1 MRWAL
6 PSIVLVAAA
15 LLTAAPPGAAA
26 AGAAACGLPDAQPL
40 WIQYAEGAVG
50 FRNDVFGRPGIVA
63 ATSGVLVPPALR
75 ARGAQTVHWEGK
87 LGTFVGTTTKPAD
100 PATLEAAAQKLFD
113 RAVTTTQCQT
123 PWIALNELNGAS
135 TTTPWTAT
143 NSQYRANVLALLRA
157 LTAKGGRPF
166 LLVNSVPYTGGDA
179 ADWWRAAA
187 QVSDLVPEIYFNA
200 PKVMRQ
206 GIVLG
211 SRQMR
216 IAFRK
221 RIRDFLELGIPA
233 SRLGFVLGFQSGP
246 GTGGREGLQPTSS
259 WLRYVK
265 LNTLAAK
272 QVASELRIGTV
283 WVWGWGTFN
292 QAGADPDKGAAAC
305 VHLWTLTGDGS
316 LCDGPAAAGE
326 GFEVSLEEG
335 QITLA
340 AGVQCTLG
348 ERNLYKASIDRL
360 TQVTRD
366 REVAYTILYSRL
378 VEDGSISPAQIVAAE
393 RALIAGRF
401 DGSRPAYLRALAQAR
416 ASVPIARGAI
426 EDEIRRAEI
435 ERTLQVAPPREA
447 ELLEFYRLYA
457 DLLVRRIKADPAPH
471 WLGGRKEGF
480 VLAAA
485 APSALFRLTT
495 GVEATLASG
504 LATYEITP
512 LDQPLP
518 LGAVPYADVRPAIR
532 TALVEFARARAYD
545 DGSRMRQQRA
555 QGSAICAADD
565 FPDVNVVSITDY
577 LPFLS
582 LNA

>member
-1 MRWAL
+1 L
-6 PSIVLVAAA
+6 KGSLLFVVVAATA
-15 LLTAAPPGAAA
+15 FLTAAPS
-26 AGAAACGLPDAQPL
+26 GAAACGLPDAPPL
-40 WIQYAEGAVG
+40 WLEYSEGAVG
-50 FRNDVFGRPGIVA
+50 FRNEVFGKPGIVA
-63 ATSGVLVPPALR
+63 ATSGALVSQGLR

-87 LGTFVGTTTKPAD
+87 LGLLVGTTTKPFD
-100 PATLEAAAQKLFD
+100 PATIDAAAQRVFD
-113 RAVTTTQCQT
+113 RAVTTTECQT
-123 PWIALNELNGAS
+123 PWVALNELNGAS

-157 LTAKGGRPF
+157 LTARGARPF

-187 QVSDLVPEIYFNA
+187 EVSDLVPEIYFNA

-221 RIRDFLELGIPA
+221 RLRDFLELGIPA

-246 GTGGREGLQPTSS
+246 GTGGREGLQPATA

-272 QVASELRIGTV
+272 QVAAELGIATV

-305 VHLWTLTGDGS
+305 VHLWALTAGTT
-316 LCDGPAAAGE
+316 LCDGPAAGGV
-326 GFEVSLEEG
+326 GFETSLTEG
-335 QITLA
+335 QISLP
-340 AGVQCTLG
+340 AGVQCSLQ

-360 TQVTRD
+360 AQVTRD
-366 REVAYTILYSRL
+366 REVAYTILYARL

-393 RALIAGRF
+393 RAVIDGRF
-401 DGSRPAYLRALAQAR
+401 DGDRGAYLRALAQAR
-416 ASVPIARGAI
+416 ASVAIARGAI
-426 EDEIRRAEI
+426 ADEIRRAEV
-435 ERTLQVAPPREA
+435 ERTLQVSPPREGD
-447 ELLEFYRLYA
+447 LLEFYRLYA
-457 DLLVRRIKADPAPH
+457 DLLVRRVKSDPAPH

-485 APSALFRLTT
+485 APAVLFRLPT
-495 GVEATLASG
+495 GVATTLASG
-504 LATYEITP
+504 LATYEVTP
-512 LDQPLP
+512 LDAPLP
-518 LGAVPYADVRPAIR
+518 LGAVPYKDARPAIR
-532 TALVEFARARAYD
+532 TALVEFARSRAYD
-545 DGSRMRQQRA
+545 DGSRVRQQRA
-555 QGSAICAADD
+555 QASAICAADD